1 MKYFYAS
8 LFLLCI
14 WTIGYTVPRTDIGPF
29 LILFTLTFGLYLLI
43 FKQVKDHHD
52 FLFFIG
58 TGLVARFGLL
68 LAWPGLSDDLY
79 RFFWDG
85 VIANQG
91 ISPYAWTPAELMAQ
105 GNIVPE
111 YLAQSIYPNLNSTEY
126 YSVYPP
132 LAQLFYRWATFFTPD
147 NIQMSVIFMRIL
159 ILAAESGIIY
169 LLLKLLPALK
179 YQQKNALLYA
189 LNPLVILEFTANLH
203 AEVIMLGFF
212 LYAFW
217 WLLKGRW
224 ILFSVLFAAGILMK
238 LTIVLLIPLFI
249 RRLGLRRFLWSTAI
263 IIILCGLGYGAMGI
277 LDHPRNYL
285 DSMRLFVQTFEF
297 NASFYYF
304 FRWIGYQL
312 VGYNLIYWIGPTLM
326 VAAGMGYMLMYVLQY
341 LNDKGLLIRALF
353 IFTILLLS
361 STTVHPWYILLPL
374 TFGLF
379 SPYRYPIVWSL
390 LIVFSYMSYTSEPY
404 REWIWI
410 VFLEYLI
417 LGVVM
422 LIDFKII
429 PWKSYFTFFENE
441 H

>member
-1 MKYFYAS
+1 MKYFYAT

-14 WTIGYTVPRTDIGPF
+14 WTIGYTIPRTDIGPF

-43 FKQVKDHHD
+43 FKQVKNHHD

-58 TGLVARFGLL
+58 IGLVARFGLL

-91 ISPYAWTPAELMAQ
+91 ISPYAFTPTQLMEQ
-105 GNIVPE
+105 GDIVPQ
-111 YLAQSIYPNLNSTEY
+111 YLAQNIYPYLNSVDY
-126 YSVYPP
+126 YSIYPP
-132 LAQLFYRWATFFTPD
+132 LAQVFYRWSTFFTPD
-147 NIQMSVIFMRIL
+147 NIFLSVIFMRIL

-189 LNPLVILEFTANLH
+189 LNPLIILEFTGNLH

-224 ILFSVLFAAGILMK
+224 VLFSVLFAAGILMK
-238 LTIVLLIPLFI
+238 LTIILLLPLFI
-249 RRLGLRRFLWSTAI
+249 RRLGLRRFAWSVLL
-263 IIILCGLGYGAMGI
+263 ILSICALAYINMGI
-277 LDHPRNYL
+277 LDYPRHYL

-304 FRWIGYQL
+304 FRWIGYQIF
-312 VGYNLIYWIGPTLM
+312 GYNMIHWIGPMLM
-326 VAAGMGYMLMYVLQY
+326 IAAGMGYVFLYILQY
-341 LNDKGLLIRALF
+341 LNDKGLMIRALF
-353 IFTILLLS
+353 IFTILLFS
-361 STTVHPWYILLPL
+361 STTVHPWYLLLPIC
-374 TFGLF
+374 FSLF
-379 SPYRYPIVWSL
+379 SPYRYAIVWSF
-390 LIVFSYMSYTSEPY
+390 LIVFSYMSYTTEPY
-404 REWIWI
+404 HEWIWI

-429 PWKSYFTFFENE
+429 PWKSYFNFFENE